1 MKVGKSLKIY
11 VLAITLLFCFG
22 LSACAR
28 TNSITSV
35 DKTTDVVEIPYTGN
49 ETISSEYTEKNTGND
64 SADHTKLYEKT
75 ADSVALVKVSYKS
88 YIGFTQTE
96 LTNTGSGFLLTE
108 DGYVLTSTSLFV
120 SSSGSLLR
128 DIDIEVTVEDKT
140 YNDITIVYCD
150 QTTYK
155 FPVGLSV
162 LDNSDLT
169 LIKISDANATFEP
182 VTIGNS
188 ESLFYGE
195 PCYTISTF
203 SDEDDD
209 MTGILSEG
217 IVSRPVSD
225 RISNFTEGQN
235 ANFFD
240 GSFDYLIQTSVA
252 TNEGN
257 EGAPLFNE
265 NGEVIGVMNLEA
277 EKTDMFQNNDSFG
290 ISFAI
295 PSVTIKNFLDEVYS
309 KTSTSVQA
317 TYADADFSASRPE
330 NLLENE
336 DSVKLITSSNDQV
349 LQQLIKNDEF
359 AFAAED
365 TQILLKSQA
374 SQSITELYDGT
385 ASQVAYKKMNATV
398 KIISVS
404 NSTQSEGSGF
414 VITSDGYIITNL
426 HVINKNTSKNEANG
440 QGANSTV
447 DVSGALN
454 FALFDSI
461 KVDGK
466 YLLFSLKI
474 VAYDQKED
482 IAVLQ
487 LVNDFSYYNES
498 GDIISGLENVCN
510 ISTETAKQ
518 GQKVVAI
525 GNALGYGLSVTD
537 GVVSVAEM
545 NGYLQEYGHS
555 IIQTDCP
562 INSGNSGGPLFNRSG
577 TVIGINSMG
586 LRNDIDGDGIADGY
600 ENISWAIPSIRIKV
614 FIEEVNLGA
623 VEDGKVFMQTNIS
636 AYYV

>member
-49 ETISSEYTEKNTGND
+49 ETISTEYTEKNTGND

-96 LTNTGSGFLLTE
+96 LTNTGSGFLLTK

-155 FPVGLSV
+155 FPVGLSL

-374 SQSITELYDGT
+374 SQSVTELHDST
-385 ASQVAYKKMNATV
+385 ASQVASDKMNATV

-447 DVSGALN
+447 DVSGTLN
-454 FALFDSI
+454 FALFDNI

-487 LVNDFSYYNES
+487 LVNDFSYFNES

-525 GNALGYGLSVTD
+525 GNALSYGLSVTD

-555 IIQTDCP
+555 FIQTDCP

>member
-49 ETISSEYTEKNTGND
+49 ETISTEYAEKNTGND

-120 SSSGSLLR
+120 SSRGSLLR

-447 DVSGALN
+447 DVSGTLN

-555 IIQTDCP
+555 FIQTDCP

-586 LRNDIDGDGIADGY
+586 LRNDIDGDDIADGY

>member
-49 ETISSEYTEKNTGND
+49 ETISTEYTEKNTGND

-96 LTNTGSGFLLTE
+96 LTNTGSGFLLTK

-155 FPVGLSV
+155 FPVGLSL

-317 TYADADFSASRPE
+317 SYSDADFTASRPE

-336 DSVKLITSSNDQV
+336 DSVKLITSSNDQI

-374 SQSITELYDGT
+374 SQSVTELHDST
-385 ASQVAYKKMNATV
+385 ASQVASDKMNATV

-447 DVSGALN
+447 DVSGTLN
-454 FALFDSI
+454 FALFDNI

-487 LVNDFSYYNES
+487 LVNDFSYFNES

-525 GNALGYGLSVTD
+525 GNALSYGLSVTD

-555 IIQTDCP
+555 FIQTDCP

>member
-28 TNSITSV
+28 TNSTTSV

-120 SSSGSLLR
+120 SSRGSLLR

-155 FPVGLSV
+155 FPVGLSL

-235 ANFFD
+235 TNFFD

-317 TYADADFSASRPE
+317 TYADADFTASRPE

-336 DSVKLITSSNDQV
+336 DSVNLITSSNDQI

-374 SQSITELYDGT
+374 SQSVTELHDST
-385 ASQVAYKKMNATV
+385 ASQVASDKMNATV

-447 DVSGALN
+447 DVSGTLN
-454 FALFDSI
+454 FALFDNI

-487 LVNDFSYYNES
+487 LVNDFSYFNES

-525 GNALGYGLSVTD
+525 GNALSYGLSVTD

-555 IIQTDCP
+555 FIQTDCP

>member
-35 DKTTDVVEIPYTGN
+35 DKTTDVIEIPYTGN
-49 ETISSEYTEKNTGND
+49 ETISTEYTEKNTGND

-309 KTSTSVQA
+309 KTSTNVQA
-317 TYADADFSASRPE
+317 TYADSDFTASRPE

-336 DSVKLITSSNDQV
+336 DSVKLITSSNDQI

-374 SQSITELYDGT
+374 SQSVTELHDST
-385 ASQVAYKKMNATV
+385 ASQVASDKMNATV

-447 DVSGALN
+447 DVSGTLN
-454 FALFDSI
+454 FALFDNI

-487 LVNDFSYYNES
+487 LVNDFSYFNES

-525 GNALGYGLSVTD
+525 GNALSYGLSVTD

-555 IIQTDCP
+555 FIQTDCP

>member
-49 ETISSEYTEKNTGND
+49 ETISTEYTEKNTGND

-317 TYADADFSASRPE
+317 SYSDADFTASRPE

-336 DSVKLITSSNDQV
+336 DSVKLITSSNDQI

-359 AFAAED
+359 AFAAEV

-374 SQSITELYDGT
+374 SQSVTELHDST
-385 ASQVAYKKMNATV
+385 ASQVASDKMNATV

-447 DVSGALN
+447 DVSGTLN
-454 FALFDSI
+454 FALFDNI

-487 LVNDFSYYNES
+487 LVNDFSYFNES

-525 GNALGYGLSVTD
+525 GNALSYGLSVTD

-555 IIQTDCP
+555 FIQTDCP

-623 VEDGKVFMQTNIS
+623 VEDGKVFVATNIS
-636 AYYV
+636 ANFV

>member
-35 DKTTDVVEIPYTGN
+35 DKTTDVIEIPYTGN
-49 ETISSEYTEKNTGND
+49 ETISTEYTEKNTGND

-155 FPVGLSV
+155 FPVGLSL

-265 NGEVIGVMNLEA
+265 NGEVIGVINLEA

-317 TYADADFSASRPE
+317 SYFDADFTASRPE

-336 DSVKLITSSNDQV
+336 DSVKLITSSNDQI

-365 TQILLKSQA
+365 TQILLKSQT
-374 SQSITELYDGT
+374 SQSVTELHDST
-385 ASQVAYKKMNATV
+385 ASQVASDKMNATV

-447 DVSGALN
+447 DVSGTLN
-454 FALFDSI
+454 FALFDNI

-487 LVNDFSYYNES
+487 LVNDFSYFNES

-525 GNALGYGLSVTD
+525 GNALSYGLSVTD

-555 IIQTDCP
+555 FIQTDCP

-623 VEDGKVFMQTNIS
+623 VEVGKVFMQTNIS
-636 AYYV
+636 ANFV

>member
-49 ETISSEYTEKNTGND
+49 ETISTEYTEQNTGND

-120 SSSGSLLR
+120 SSRGSLLR

-182 VTIGNS
+182 VTLGNS

-317 TYADADFSASRPE
+317 TYADADFTASRPE

-336 DSVKLITSSNDQV
+336 DSVKLITSSNDQI

-374 SQSITELYDGT
+374 PQSVTELHDST
-385 ASQVAYKKMNATV
+385 ASQVASDKMNATV

-447 DVSGALN
+447 DVSGTLN
-454 FALFDSI
+454 FALFDNI

-466 YLLFSLKI
+466 YLFFSLKI

-487 LVNDFSYYNES
+487 LVNDFSYFNES

-525 GNALGYGLSVTD
+525 GNALSYGLSVTD

-555 IIQTDCP
+555 FIQTDCP

-623 VEDGKVFMQTNIS
+623 VEDGKVFVATNIS

>member
-49 ETISSEYTEKNTGND
+49 ETISTEYTEKNTGND

-120 SSSGSLLR
+120 SSRGSLLR

-155 FPVGLSV
+155 FPVGLSL

-235 ANFFD
+235 TNFFD

-317 TYADADFSASRPE
+317 TYADADFTASRPE

-336 DSVKLITSSNDQV
+336 DSVNLITSSNDQI

-374 SQSITELYDGT
+374 SQSVTELHDST
-385 ASQVAYKKMNATV
+385 ASQVASDKMNATV

-447 DVSGALN
+447 DVSGTLN
-454 FALFDSI
+454 FALFDNI

-487 LVNDFSYYNES
+487 LVNDFSYFNES

-525 GNALGYGLSVTD
+525 GNALSYGLSVTD

-555 IIQTDCP
+555 FIQTDCP

>member
-28 TNSITSV
+28 TNSTTSV

-49 ETISSEYTEKNTGND
+49 ETISTEYTEKNTGND

-96 LTNTGSGFLLTE
+96 LTNTGSGFLLTK

-155 FPVGLSV
+155 FPVGLSL

-240 GSFDYLIQTSVA
+240 GSFDYLVQTSVA

-317 TYADADFSASRPE
+317 TYADADFTASRPE

-336 DSVKLITSSNDQV
+336 DSVKLITSSNDQI

-374 SQSITELYDGT
+374 SQSVTELHDST
-385 ASQVAYKKMNATV
+385 ASQVASDKMNATV

-447 DVSGALN
+447 DVSGTLN
-454 FALFDSI
+454 FALFDNI

-487 LVNDFSYYNES
+487 LVNDFSYFNES

-510 ISTETAKQ
+510 ISAETAKQ

-525 GNALGYGLSVTD
+525 GNALSYGLSVTD

-555 IIQTDCP
+555 FIQTDCP

>member
-35 DKTTDVVEIPYTGN
+35 DKTTDVIEIPYTGN
-49 ETISSEYTEKNTGND
+49 ETISTEYTEKNTGND

-96 LTNTGSGFLLTE
+96 LTNTGSGFLLTK

-155 FPVGLSV
+155 FPVGLSL

-209 MTGILSEG
+209 MTGVLSEG

-309 KTSTSVQA
+309 KTSTNVQA
-317 TYADADFSASRPE
+317 TYADADFTASRPE

-336 DSVKLITSSNDQV
+336 DSVKLITSSNDQI

-374 SQSITELYDGT
+374 SQSVTELHDST
-385 ASQVAYKKMNATV
+385 ASQVASDKMNATV

-426 HVINKNTSKNEANG
+426 HVINKNTSKNETNG

-447 DVSGALN
+447 DVSGTLN

-487 LVNDFSYYNES
+487 LVNDFSYFNES

-525 GNALGYGLSVTD
+525 GNALSYGLSVTD

-555 IIQTDCP
+555 FIQTDCP